1 MNEAL
6 LIMTGMDVCVGVP
19 ERLCGRLV
27 VMLVEAGLWRYVK
40 MMGCVDLWPVY
51 CSKKSDGDDGFK
63 VNPSVLI
70 YSRLTCQLP
79 RGPATGAEISKHG
92 KKSNDLFTARSYQ
105 LRQVKF
111 LRAARGNRHEG

>member
-1 MNEAL
+1 MVAA
-6 LIMTGMDVCVGVP
+6 
-19 ERLCGRLV
+19 
-27 VMLVEAGLWRYVK
+27 LVEAEPRWDVKTMDCVGLQWV
-40 MMGCVDLWPVY
+40 C
-51 CSKKSDGDDGFK
+51 CSKKLNGDDDSEVDSG
-63 VNPSVLI
+63 VLI
-70 YSRLTCQLP
+70 YGRLTCQLP